1 MSKIK
6 TLVMEQDELD
16 AIEYYASLEEIKATP
31 SVQFWFNLVE
41 YQKQIEKERQEP
53 LPF

>member
-1 MSKIK
+1 MSK
-6 TLVMEQDELD
+6 MSEAAREQDELD
-16 AIEYYASLEEIKATP
+16 AVEYYASLEEIKATP
-31 SVQFWFNLVE
+31 SVQYWFNLVE

>member
-31 SVQFWFNLVE
+31 SVQYWFNLVE